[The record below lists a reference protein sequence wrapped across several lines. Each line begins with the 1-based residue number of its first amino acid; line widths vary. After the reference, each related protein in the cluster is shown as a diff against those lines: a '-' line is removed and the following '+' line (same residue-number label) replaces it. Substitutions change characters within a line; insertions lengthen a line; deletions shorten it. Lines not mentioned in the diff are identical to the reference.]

1 MKSRENLEELIWPNQ
16 ERNKY
21 EQVSRRVAGVRR
33 KDIGEQEES
42 IPREQYLESKE
53 SKETMHFVLLEQKC
67 KVLEKLHMIKKI
79 KLFKYHFNVKRR
91 LKGERFSDS

>member
-21 EQVSRRVAGVRR
+21 EQVSWRVAGVRR
-33 KDIGEQEES
+33 KDTGEQEES

-53 SKETMHFVLLEQKC
+53 SKEELKSLLM
-67 KVLEKLHMIKKI
+67 KVKE
-79 KLFKYHFNVKRR
+79 
-91 LKGERFSDS
+91 ERERAG